1 MQMTLRDRISMAFM
15 KRVIATPEGR
25 AHILRELADAEGN
38 GENGFFELVLAK
50 VNDANLAQ
58 MIRKHKEDE
67 LRHERMFN
75 ECAERTGVAPQPIP
89 AEVKYVERIFDTVG
103 FYENPIETPEDL
115 MRAYLLLQAIEE
127 RSVVQFKLMEKAF
140 RSVDEKT
147 ADVLVAIGRD
157 EERHIKYCQAIARKY
172 APDALTHDRAL
183 TEMRQLEARA
193 FRDNGRA
200 NMSHVFAQG
209 WFAGGALVKWIFR
222 TLSNLGGDA
231 LPLTPFAIP
240 QLEVAHA

>member
-1 MQMTLRDRISMAFM
+1 MTLRDRISMAFM

-58 MIRKHKEDE
+58 LIRKHKEDE
-67 LRHERMFN
+67 LRHERLFN
-75 ECAERTGVAPQPIP
+75 ERAQATGVPAHPIP
-89 AEVKYVERIFDTVG
+89 DDVKYVERIFEAVG
-103 FYENPIETPEDL
+103 FYEKPIETNEDV
-115 MRAYLLLQAIEE
+115 MRAYLLLQAVEE
-127 RSVVQFKLMEKAF
+127 RSVVQFKLFEQVF
-140 RSVDEKT
+140 RRIDEKT
-147 ADVLVAIGRD
+147 ADVFVAIGRD
-157 EERHIKYCQAIARKY
+157 EERHIKYCQAIAKKY

-183 TEMRQLEARA
+183 AEMRELEARA
-193 FRDNGRA
+193 FRDNSRA
-200 NMSHVFAQG
+200 NMTHVFKNG
-209 WFAGGALVKWIFR
+209 WFAGGAITKWIFR

-231 LPLTPFAIP
+231 LPMTPFATP